1 MPWRSNTGQPFR
13 SSSVDSAVE
22 EKSQD
27 AVDPDL
33 NNQSFQEFLNKLR
46 LETENDAFHDFD
58 ASEGHGEHFE
68 EPLHEKGSVLDTT
81 DYDSDF
87 CEGGGVTTVQVGD
100 VSSSSVVSSISMSN
114 LIEKAVAQNSAMASM
129 VFP

>member
-27 AVDPDL
+27 AMDSDL
-33 NNQSFQEFLNKLR
+33 HSLSFQEILNKTR
-46 LETENDAFHDFD
+46 LETEDDASHDFD
-58 ASEGHGEHFE
+58 AYGGHDEHFE
-68 EPLHEKGSVLDTT
+68 DLLHEKGSVLDTT

-87 CEGGGVTTVQVGD
+87 WRERRRDFCAGE
-100 VSSSSVVSSISMSN
+100 
-114 LIEKAVAQNSAMASM
+114 
-129 VFP
+129 